1 MKKYNVITRN
11 DDLSKTICQKIKE
24 RLTDQTLDEKD
35 PNTVF
40 VVGGDGTFL
49 IAVHQYLDKLDQI
62 NFIAIHTGT
71 LGFFTDYQAEEI
83 DDCLND
89 YLNKEPQI
97 DKAQL
102 LDIDINK
109 QKYYAVNE
117 MRIENVYKTQMID
130 VYLDDDFFE
139 TFRGTGLCIS
149 TQLGST
155 AYNRSLGGAIITK
168 GLPLLQLSEITGI
181 HHHAYRSLGSSIILN
196 GDCHI
201 TLKGYDYDKAVM
213 CYDHKTID
221 LYDRLSI
228 TCYLSDKY
236 VRFARYKEISYLKRL
251 NSLF

>member
-1 MKKYNVITRN
+1 MKKYNVITRS
-11 DDLSKTICQKIKE
+11 DDLSNKISQLIKD
-24 RLTDQTLDEKD
+24 RLVDQILDEND
-35 PNTVF
+35 PDTVF

-49 IAVHQYLDKLDQI
+49 LAVHQYLPKLNQV

-89 YLNKEPQI
+89 YLNKEPRI
-97 DKAQL
+97 DKARL
-102 LDIDINK
+102 LGIDIND
-109 QKYYAVNE
+109 QSYYAVNE
-117 MRIENVYKTQMID
+117 MRIENVYKTQLID
-130 VYLDDDFFE
+130 VYLDNSFFE

-155 AYNRSLGGAIITK
+155 AYNRSLGGAIISN

-181 HHHAYRSLGSSIILN
+181 HHHAYRSLGSPMVLN
-196 GDCHI
+196 GDCRI
-201 TLKGYDYDKAVM
+201 TLTGYDYDKAVM

-221 LYDRLSI
+221 LDDQLSI
-228 TCYLSDKY
+228 TCYLSEKY
-236 VRFARYKEISYLKRL
+236 VRFARYKEVAYLKRL